1 MRRAG
6 CELNPREMCALIWRV
21 NVEFIIAANTTKQ
34 QTLLALALRTIFTVR
49 IGVLTSKMHRAGCA
63 FNSRGN
69 CVFIL
74 GDNAELIIIALKL
87 THQNCGGG

>member
-21 NVEFIIAANTTKQ
+21 NVEFIIAATTTKQ

-49 IGVLTSKMHRAGCA
+49 IGVLTSQNASCVVCIESARKLCIHFGRQHRNDY
-63 FNSRGN
+63 F
-69 CVFIL
+69 
-74 GDNAELIIIALKL
+74 ALKL
-87 THQNCGGG
+87 THQNYGG